1 MKKRTRKKVR
11 KVKRPNPQRP
21 DLKFGTGDV
30 GGFTAS
36 GIAGFHDLNPATV
49 VRELL
54 QNSLDAARDAG
65 RDIAIIRFEVE
76 ERDIDSIPG
85 IESYQA
91 AFAQAK
97 KDQEQI
103 RRGQLQ
109 DTATGIVRTM
119 EECLKSGGCET
130 LFVLDNGIGLDKSR
144 MENLLHDGVSSKMDT
159 ATGSVGNGHMT
170 VIPAS
175 ALRYVLYGGR
185 TEKGEIIGSGHAVLA
200 SHEQDDECKSKD
212 GFYVKDIKS
221 QLFDRYEF
229 PRDDE
234 VPSYIKA
241 KLEWIAANWEP
252 GAGTVV
258 AVPGFNYFR
267 MEEESLW
274 DMVSKAAACS
284 FFAAFAKGELR
295 VELRE
300 NDDEKFL
307 DKSNIASTLERFS
320 EEKRARKGFRGFLNG
335 SRAFA
340 AFKTIE
346 QGKDLSI
353 DTGIGPISM
362 RWRELSQGGP
372 SRVDLCRNDMWI
384 TDDLQR
390 LKNQFA
396 DFKPF
401 HCVILLDAN
410 DGEIHRLVRK
420 AESPLHNHLEVKN
433 LPKEEKAALDKAMK
447 AISSK
452 LKEVVP
458 KHDTEEFEIEDVMA
472 IDSSGFAS
480 GGRRPGMVGRFGKVR
495 RRPRFPKETGEEEER
510 EVGPGTDGAPES
522 EGKGGGVNRNRRG
535 RGTFRRSGSAIQFGA
550 IAAPVG
556 KRSLRV
562 DLRPGEK
569 AAGSEARFALD
580 ESLDE
585 SCDAF
590 GSEEFVELKN
600 VKIDGSPASEA
611 MLTYDEEGRAL
622 GVRLGALDPEKAIQI
637 EFDYEPPANF
647 HLSDD
652 MPVVLNTQLIR
663 RKAASGNQESS

>member
-21 DLKFGTGDV
+21 DLKFGPGDLS
-30 GGFTAS
+30 GFTPA
-36 GIAGFHDLNPATV
+36 GIAGFHELNPTTV

-54 QNSLDAARDAG
+54 QNSLDAAREAG
-65 RDIAIIRFEVE
+65 RSLARVRFEIKKHK
-76 ERDIDSIPG
+76 IDSVPG
-85 IESYQA
+85 IESYQS
-91 AFAQAK
+91 AFERAK
-97 KDQEQI
+97 EDQEK
-103 RRGQLQ
+103 RSGGKLQ
-109 DTATGIVRTM
+109 DTATGIVRAM
-119 EECLKSGGCET
+119 EDCLKSGECET
-130 LFVLDNGIGLDKSR
+130 LFVLDNGIGLDESR
-144 MENLLHDGVSSKMDT
+144 MQGLLADGLSVKGDSG
-159 ATGSVGNGHMT
+159 TGAVGNGHLT
-170 VIPAS
+170 VVPAS
-175 ALRYVLYGGR
+175 DLRYVLYGGR
-185 TEKGEIIGSGHAVLA
+185 TENGEIVGAGHAVLA
-200 SHEQDDECKSKD
+200 SHQRDGKRKSKD
-212 GFYVKDIKS
+212 GFYVKAIRED
-221 QLFDRYEF
+221 FFEPYVF
-229 PRDDE
+229 PRNAE
-234 VPSYIKA
+234 VPDYVKS
-241 KLEWIAANWEP
+241 KLEWIAANWKP
-252 GAGTVV
+252 GAGAVV
-258 AVPGFNYFR
+258 AVPGFNRFR
-267 MEEESLW
+267 VDEASLW
-274 DMVSKAAACS
+274 EMVSKAAARN
-284 FFAAFAKGELR
+284 FFSAFARGELR
-295 VELRE
+295 VELWE
-300 NDDEKFL
+300 NDNEKLL

-320 EEKRARKGFRGFLNG
+320 EEKRTRSGFLSG
-335 SRAFA
+335 SRALA
-340 AFKTIE
+340 AFETIKNGE
-346 QGKDLSI
+346 DILV
-353 DTGIGPISM
+353 DTEIGPTSM

-372 SRVDLCRNDMWI
+372 SRVDLCRNGMWV
-384 TDDLQR
+384 TDDLPKLGR
-390 LKNQFA
+390 YRFA
-396 DFKPF
+396 DFQPF
-401 HCVILLDAN
+401 HCVILLDAA

-420 AESPLHNHLEVKN
+420 AESPLHNRLEARKW
-433 LPKEEKAALDKAMK
+433 LFKEEKAALDKAM
-447 AISSK
+447 AAVFSK
-452 LKEVVP
+452 LQEVVP
-458 KHDTEEFEIEDVMA
+458 RHDAEEFEIEDVMA

-510 EVGPGTDGAPES
+510 EVGPGPGDAPES

-569 AAGSEARFALD
+569 TVGSEARFALD

-637 EFDYEPPANF
+637 EFDYEPPASF

>member
-11 KVKRPNPQRP
+11 KVKQPNPQRP

-30 GGFTAS
+30 AGFTAS

-85 IESYQA
+85 IKSYQA

-109 DTATGIVRTM
+109 DTATGIVRAM

-144 MENLLHDGVSSKMDT
+144 MENLLHDGVSSKRDT

-340 AFKTIE
+340 AF
-346 QGKDLSI
+346 
-353 DTGIGPISM
+353 
-362 RWRELSQGGP
+362 
-372 SRVDLCRNDMWI
+372 
-384 TDDLQR
+384 
-390 LKNQFA
+390 
-396 DFKPF
+396 
-401 HCVILLDAN
+401 
-410 DGEIHRLVRK
+410 
-420 AESPLHNHLEVKN
+420 
-433 LPKEEKAALDKAMK
+433 
-447 AISSK
+447 
-452 LKEVVP
+452 
-458 KHDTEEFEIEDVMA
+458 
-472 IDSSGFAS
+472 
-480 GGRRPGMVGRFGKVR
+480 RR
-495 RRPRFPKETGEEEER
+495 
-510 EVGPGTDGAPES
+510 
-522 EGKGGGVNRNRRG
+522 
-535 RGTFRRSGSAIQFGA
+535 
-550 IAAPVG
+550 
-556 KRSLRV
+556 
-562 DLRPGEK
+562 
-569 AAGSEARFALD
+569 
-580 ESLDE
+580 
-585 SCDAF
+585 
-590 GSEEFVELKN
+590 
-600 VKIDGSPASEA
+600 
-611 MLTYDEEGRAL
+611 
-622 GVRLGALDPEKAIQI
+622 
-637 EFDYEPPANF
+637 
-647 HLSDD
+647 
-652 MPVVLNTQLIR
+652 
-663 RKAASGNQESS
+663 